1 MSNKPRSRKR
11 NIVDG
16 NVQEIKRQEEIVT
29 RKRVGDRSNFIMRL
43 FRKIKKEQEYEK

>member
-1 MSNKPRSRKR
+1 MSNRPRSRKR

-16 NVQEIKRQEEIVT
+16 NVQEIKKQEEIVS
-29 RKRVGDRSNFIMRL
+29 RKRVGDRSNIIMRL